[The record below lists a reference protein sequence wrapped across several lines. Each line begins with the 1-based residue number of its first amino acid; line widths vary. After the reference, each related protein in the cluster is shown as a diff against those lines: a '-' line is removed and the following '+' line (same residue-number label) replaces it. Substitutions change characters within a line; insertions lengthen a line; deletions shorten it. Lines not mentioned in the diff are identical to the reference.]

1 MVLGRKGA
9 NQSGPNPRQVR
20 DRNSPVNPAVDVQLS
35 HVVKLVRSAGQVNSL
50 GPRQRTV
57 RIETLMLLFSKLETW
72 NFWRIQ
78 MAERPVATGT
88 ETRAGTK
95 EGVVRYVL
103 LASLVLVVV
112 LFVVAYE
119 LFS

>member
-1 MVLGRKGA
+1 
-9 NQSGPNPRQVR
+9 
-20 DRNSPVNPAVDVQLS
+20 
-35 HVVKLVRSAGQVNSL
+35 
-50 GPRQRTV
+50 
-57 RIETLMLLFSKLETW
+57 
-72 NFWRIQ
+72 
-78 MAERPVATGT
+78 MAERPVATAT

-95 EGVVRYVL
+95 EGMVRYVL